1 VDDVTGAVAPR
12 RRGSPGLTL
21 AVLGVAAMAF
31 SVLQSLVI
39 PVLPAIGHELHVSQ
53 QAVTWVLTG
62 YLLSASVATPIL
74 GRLGDMF
81 GKRRTLVI
89 TMAALAAGTVIA
101 GLATTLAVLIVG
113 RVTQGLGGA
122 LFPLAFAII
131 RDELPEERV
140 AGAIGFIS
148 ATLGIGGGL
157 GITLAGPI
165 VEHLGY
171 HWLFWAP
178 LPLVVLAA
186 AGIRLLIPESPVRS
200 GGRVN
205 FGCAALLSGW
215 LITLLIGITEG
226 PHWGWLSAAFGGI
239 ILAAAILFCCW
250 WAAEWRSASPLVD
263 VHMLVR
269 PAVWRTN
276 VVALA
281 VGFGLYGSLALIP
294 ELLQTPRDVG
304 YGFGVTVTDAGLFL
318 LPQTAV
324 VFVVGA
330 LSGRV
335 AAAIGSA
342 RAVLIGV
349 LLAAASFVLLAVAD
363 TMVWQIL
370 AATIMLGAAVGLTYS
385 GMPNVIVESVPAAQ
399 TGVATGMNANIRTL
413 GSALG
418 GQVTTS
424 IVATTIVTT
433 SVAGRSSS
441 ALAYPSSRGFT
452 ISFIVLAVI
461 SVGAA
466 VVAARVPGSPRP
478 AASTEVAPGGSRAA

>member
-1 VDDVTGAVAPR
+1 MDDVTAAAPPG
-12 RRGSPGLTL
+12 RRGSPRLTL
-21 AVLGVAAMAF
+21 AVLGLAAMAF

-39 PVLPAIGHELHVSQ
+39 PVLPAVGRELHVSQ

-81 GKRRTLVI
+81 GKRRLLVI

-101 GLATTLAVLIVG
+101 GLASTLAVLLVG
-113 RVTQGLGGA
+113 RIAQGLGGA

-165 VEHLGY
+165 AARLGY

-178 LPLVVLAA
+178 LPLVVAA
-186 AGIRLLIPESPVRS
+186 AVGIRLLIPESPVRS

-205 FGCAALLSGW
+205 FGCAALLSAW
-215 LITLLIGITEG
+215 LVTLLIGITEG
-226 PHWGWLSAAFGGI
+226 PRWGWLSLAFGGTM
-239 ILAAAILFCCW
+239 LAAAALFGIW
-250 WAAEWRSASPLVD
+250 WAAEWRSGNPLVD
-263 VHMLVR
+263 VRMLVR

-324 VFVVGA
+324 VFMVGA
-330 LSGRV
+330 LSGRI

-342 RAVLIGV
+342 RAVLVGV
-349 LLAAASFVLLAVAD
+349 LLAAGSFVLLAVAD

-370 AATIMLGAAVGLTYS
+370 AATVMLGAAVGLTYS
-385 GMPNVIVESVPAAQ
+385 GMPNVIVEAVPAGQ

-424 IVATTIVTT
+424 IVSTTIVTT
-433 SVAGRSSS
+433 SAVSQGAGTP
-441 ALAYPSSRGFT
+441 AYPTSGGFT
-452 ISFIVLAVI
+452 VSFIVLAVI
-461 SVGAA
+461 SFGAA
-466 VVAARVPGSPRP
+466 GVAARVPDNRGPDRR
-478 AASTEVAPGGSRAA
+478 ERANGYFRGR

>member
-1 VDDVTGAVAPR
+1 VDEVSAGPVPAA
-12 RRGSPGLTL
+12 RRGAPALTL
-21 AVLGVAAMAF
+21 AVLGLAAMAF

-39 PVLPAIGHELHVSQ
+39 PVLPDIGHELGVSQ

-81 GKRRTLVI
+81 GKRRILVI
-89 TMAALAAGTVIA
+89 TMTALAVGTVIA
-101 GLATTLAVLIVG
+101 GLATTLPVLLVG
-113 RVTQGLGGA
+113 RVAQGLGGA
-122 LFPLAFAII
+122 LFPLSFGII
-131 RDELPEERV
+131 RDEFPAERV

-157 GITLAGPI
+157 GVILAGPI
-165 VEHLGY
+165 AARLGY

-178 LPLVVLAA
+178 LPLIVLAA
-186 AGIRLLIPESPVRS
+186 AGVQFLIPESPLRS

-205 FGCAALLSGW
+205 LHCAVLLSAW
-215 LITLLIGITEG
+215 LVVLLVGITEG
-226 PHWGWLSAAFGGI
+226 PQWGWLSPAFAGT
-239 ILAAAILFCCW
+239 ILAAGALFCAW
-250 WAAEWRSASPLVD
+250 WIAEWRSDSPLVD
-263 VHMLVR
+263 VRMLIH

-281 VGFGLYGSLALIP
+281 VGFGLYGSLTLIP
-294 ELLQTPRDVG
+294 EILQAPHSVS

-318 LPQTAV
+318 LPQTVV
-324 VFVVGA
+324 VFVVGT
-330 LSGRV
+330 LSGRI

-349 LLAAASFVLLAVAD
+349 LLAAGSFSLLAIGY
-363 TMVWQIL
+363 TRVWQIL
-370 AATIMLGAAVGLTYS
+370 TATIMLGAAVGLTYS

-424 IVATTIVTT
+424 IVTTTIVAT
-433 SVAGRSSS
+433 SVVSTSAVGTSVVSTGSRALSYPAGS
-441 ALAYPSSRGFT
+441 GFT
-452 ISFIVLAVI
+452 ISFIVLAVV
-461 SVGAA
+461 SLGAA
-466 VVAARVPGSPRP
+466 VVAAGVRV
-478 AASTEVAPGGSRAA
+478 SRGPSR

>member
-1 VDDVTGAVAPR
+1 VDEVSAAAVGPER
-12 RRGSPGLTL
+12 SGSPGLTL
-21 AVLGVAAMAF
+21 AVLGLAAMSF

-39 PVLPAIGHELHVSQ
+39 PALPAIARDLHVSQ

-81 GKRRTLVI
+81 GKRRLLVI
-89 TMAALAAGTVIA
+89 TMTALGAGTVVS
-101 GLATTLAVLIVG
+101 GLATTLPVLIAG
-113 RVTQGLGGA
+113 RIAQGLGGA

-131 RDELPEERV
+131 RDELPAERV

-165 VEHLGY
+165 VTHLGY

-178 LPLVVLAA
+178 LPLIVAAA
-186 AGIRLLIPESPVRS
+186 AGIQLLVPESPVRS

-205 FGCAALLSGW
+205 LGNAVLLSAW
-215 LITLLIGITEG
+215 LATLLIGITEG
-226 PHWGWLSAAFGGI
+226 PRWGWLSPALVGTV
-239 ILAAAILFCCW
+239 LAAAVLFCGW
-250 WAAEWRSASPLVD
+250 WTAERRSGNPLVD
-263 VHMLVR
+263 VRMLEL

-276 VVALA
+276 FVALA
-281 VGFGLYGSLALIP
+281 VGFGLYGSLTIIP
-294 ELLQTPRDVG
+294 EILQAPRSAG
-304 YGFGVTVTDAGLFL
+304 YGFGVTVTGAGLFL

-324 VFVVGA
+324 VFAVGA

-349 LLAAASFVLLAVAD
+349 LLAAGSFALLAVAD
-363 TMVWQIL
+363 TRLWQIL

-385 GMPNVIVESVPAAQ
+385 GMPNVIVESVPAGQ

-424 IVATTIVTT
+424 VVTTTIVSKGTGT
-433 SVAGRSSS
+433 LGYPASS
-441 ALAYPSSRGFT
+441 GFT
-452 ISFIVLAVI
+452 ISFIMLAVV
-461 SVGAA
+461 SLGAA
-466 VVAARVPGSPRP
+466 VVAARVRP
-478 AASTEVAPGGSRAA
+478 A

>member
-1 VDDVTGAVAPR
+1 MDEVSAATVPPG
-12 RRGSPGLTL
+12 RRGKPGLTL
-21 AVLGVAAMAF
+21 AVLGLAAMAF

-39 PVLPAIGHELHVSQ
+39 PVLPDIGRNLHVSE

-81 GKRRTLVI
+81 GKRRILVI
-89 TMAALAAGTVIA
+89 TMTALGAGTIVA
-101 GLATTLAVLIVG
+101 GLATTLAVLLVG
-113 RVTQGLGGA
+113 RIAQGLGGA

-131 RDELPEERV
+131 RDELPAERV
-140 AGAIGFIS
+140 AEAIGFIS

-165 VEHLGY
+165 DARLGY

-178 LPLVVLAA
+178 LPLIVLAA
-186 AGIRLLIPESPVRS
+186 LGIRFLIPESPVRS

-205 FGCAALLSGW
+205 LHCAVLLSAW

-226 PHWGWLSAAFGGI
+226 PQWGWLSPAFGGTV
-239 ILAAAILFCCW
+239 LAAAMLFGGW
-250 WAAEWRSASPLVD
+250 WIAEWRSASPLVD
-263 VHMLVR
+263 VRMLVH

-281 VGFGLYGSLALIP
+281 VGFGLYGSLTLIP
-294 ELLQTPRDVG
+294 EILQAPRATG

-318 LPQTAV
+318 LPQTTV
-324 VFVVGA
+324 VFVFGA
-330 LSGRV
+330 IAGRIS
-335 AAAIGSA
+335 ATIGSA

-349 LLAAASFVLLAVAD
+349 LLAAGSFGLLAAGY
-363 TMVWQIL
+363 TRVWQIL

-385 GMPNVIVESVPAAQ
+385 GMPNVIVESVPAEQ

-424 IVATTIVTT
+424 IVTTTIVITPIVST
-433 SVAGRSSS
+433 GTRALSASAAG
-441 ALAYPSSRGFT
+441 YPAAGGFT
-452 ISFIVLAVI
+452 ISFAVLAIV
-461 SVGAA
+461 SLDAA
-466 VVAARVPGSPRP
+466 IVAAGVPRHRP
-478 AASTEVAPGGSRAA
+478 SG

>member
-1 VDDVTGAVAPR
+1 VDEVSAATVMPG
-12 RRGSPGLTL
+12 RRGKPGLTL
-21 AVLGVAAMAF
+21 AVLGLAAMAF

-39 PVLPAIGHELHVSQ
+39 PVLPDIGRNLHVSE

-81 GKRRTLVI
+81 GKRRILVI
-89 TMAALAAGTVIA
+89 TMTALAAGTVIA
-101 GLATTLAVLIVG
+101 GVATTLAVLIVG
-113 RVTQGLGGA
+113 RIVQGVGGA

-131 RDELPEERV
+131 RDELPAERV

-157 GITLAGPI
+157 GIILAGPI
-165 VEHLGY
+165 DARLGY

-178 LPLVVLAA
+178 LPLIILAA
-186 AGIRLLIPESPVRS
+186 LGIHFLIPESPVRS

-205 FGCAALLSGW
+205 LRSAVLLSAW

-226 PHWGWLSAAFGGI
+226 PQWGWLSPAFGATV
-239 ILAAAILFCCW
+239 LVAAVLFGGW
-250 WAAEWRSASPLVD
+250 WIAEWRSASPLVD
-263 VHMLVR
+263 VRMLAH

-281 VGFGLYGSLALIP
+281 VGFGLYGSLTLIP
-294 ELLQTPRDVG
+294 EILQAPHSAG

-318 LPQTAV
+318 LPQTLV
-324 VFVVGA
+324 VFVFGA
-330 LSGRV
+330 IAGRIS
-335 AAAIGSA
+335 AAIGSA

-349 LLAAASFVLLAVAD
+349 LLAAGSFTLLAVAY
-363 TMVWQIL
+363 TRVWQIL
-370 AATIMLGAAVGLTYS
+370 AATILLGAAVGLTYS
-385 GMPNVIVESVPAAQ
+385 GMPNVIVESVPADQ
-399 TGVATGMNANIRTL
+399 TGVATGMNANVRTL

-424 IVATTIVTT
+424 IVTTTIVTT
-433 SVAGRSSS
+433 SVVSTGTGALSSS
-441 ALAYPSSRGFT
+441 AAGYPAASGFT
-452 ISFIVLAVI
+452 ISFILLAVV
-461 SVGAA
+461 SLGAA
-466 VVAARVPGSPRP
+466 IVAAGVPRNRP
-478 AASTEVAPGGSRAA
+478 AG

>member
-1 VDDVTGAVAPR
+1 MDDVTAAAAQA

-21 AVLGVAAMAF
+21 AVLGLAAMAF

-39 PVLPAIGHELHVSQ
+39 PVLPAIGRDLHVSQ

-81 GKRRTLVI
+81 GKRRVLVI
-89 TMAALAAGTVIA
+89 TMASLAAGTVIC
-101 GLATTLAVLIVG
+101 GLATTLAVLLVG
-113 RVTQGLGGA
+113 RVAQGLGGA

-165 VEHLGY
+165 TAHLGY

-178 LPLVVLAA
+178 LPLVLLAT

-205 FGCAALLSGW
+205 IGCAVLLSAW

-226 PHWGWLSAAFGGI
+226 PRWGWLSPAFGATV
-239 ILAAAILFCCW
+239 LAAAVLFGCW

-263 VHMLVR
+263 VRMLVR

-294 ELLQTPRDVG
+294 ELLQTPRAAG

-324 VFVVGA
+324 VFAVGA
-330 LSGRV
+330 LSGRI

-342 RAVLIGV
+342 RAVLAGV
-349 LLAAASFVLLAVAD
+349 LLAAGSFVLLAIAD
-363 TMVWQIL
+363 TRVWQIL
-370 AATIMLGAAVGLTYS
+370 AATVMLGAAVGLTYS

-424 IVATTIVTT
+424 IVTTTIV
-433 SVAGRSSS
+433 AAS
-441 ALAYPSSRGFT
+441 AVSRGGGALGYPASRGFT
-452 ISFIVLAVI
+452 VSFIVLAVI
-461 SVGAA
+461 SLGAA
-466 VVAARVPGSPRP
+466 VVAARVPDSRRRA
-478 AASTEVAPGGSRAA
+478 AASAETAPEAVS

>member
-1 VDDVTGAVAPR
+1 VAVTPD

-39 PVLPAIGHELHVSQ
+39 PVLPAIGRDLQVSQ

-74 GRLGDMF
+74 GRLGDMY
-81 GKRRTLVI
+81 GKRRLLVI
-89 TMAALAAGTVIA
+89 TLAALAAGTVVS
-101 GLATTLAVLIVG
+101 GLATTLAVLIAG
-113 RVTQGLGGA
+113 RVVQGLGGA

-131 RDELPEERV
+131 RDEFPAERV

-157 GITLAGPI
+157 GITLAGP
-165 VEHLGY
+165 VAAHLGY

-178 LPLVVLAA
+178 LPLIVLAA
-186 AGIRLLIPESPVRS
+186 AGVQLLIAESPVRS

-205 FGCAALLSGW
+205 LGCAALLSAW
-215 LITLLIGITEG
+215 LVTLLIGITEG
-226 PHWGWLSAAFGGI
+226 PRWGWLSAPFAGT
-239 ILAAAILFCCW
+239 ILAAAALFCGW
-250 WAAEWRSASPLVD
+250 WIAEWRSGNPLVD
-263 VHMLVR
+263 VRMLVH

-276 VVALA
+276 LVALA

-294 ELLQTPRDVG
+294 EILQAPRDVG

-324 VFVVGA
+324 VFVFGA
-330 LSGRV
+330 VAGRV

-342 RAVLIGV
+342 RAVLVGV
-349 LLAAASFVLLAVAD
+349 LLAAGSFGLLAVAHARA
-363 TMVWQIL
+363 WQIL
-370 AATIMLGAAVGLTYS
+370 AATIMIGAAVGLTYS
-385 GMPNVIVESVPAAQ
+385 GMPNVIVESVPAGQ

-424 IVATTIVTT
+424 IVTTTIVTA
-433 SVAGRSSS
+433 SIVRPAGGGP
-441 ALAYPSSRGFT
+441 AYPADRGFT

-461 SVGAA
+461 SLGAA
-466 VVAARVPGSPRP
+466 AVAARVPDNRRRRR
-478 AASTEVAPGGSRAA
+478 ASIAEPAPGASC